1 MTRQHVFALF
11 GFLFVG
17 AWIEWG
23 FGEAILCGLGAV
35 LAYFAAGFLEGGVDL
50 GELQSRVQ
58 SATGQGGG
66 VGSSPGMRTRVR

>member
-11 GFLFVG
+11 GFLFVA
-17 AWIEWG
+17 AWIGFG

-35 LAYFAAGFLEGGVDL
+35 VFYFASSFLEGGVDL

-58 SATGQGGG
+58 GATGRGGTAT
-66 VGSSPGMRTRVR
+66 GMRTRR